1 MAFRHVAKK
10 SIAHKMRSY
19 IRSYGNG
26 RAQGERRP
34 GNLLDPLNESG
45 QALIESPKLQA
56 LKHGPWLPAGE
67 SMQNRDPKHIT
78 PHGVGT
84 KRA

>member
-1 MAFRHVAKK
+1 MRDALRHIAKE
-10 SIAHKMRSY
+10 HH
-19 IRSYGNG
+19 
-26 RAQGERRP
+26 AQGAGLQIGEHKASAAPATSRIHF
-34 GNLLDPLNESG
+34 NESE

-56 LKHGPWLPAGE
+56 LKHGLWLPAE
-67 SMQNRDPKHIT
+67 EPMRNRDPKHII